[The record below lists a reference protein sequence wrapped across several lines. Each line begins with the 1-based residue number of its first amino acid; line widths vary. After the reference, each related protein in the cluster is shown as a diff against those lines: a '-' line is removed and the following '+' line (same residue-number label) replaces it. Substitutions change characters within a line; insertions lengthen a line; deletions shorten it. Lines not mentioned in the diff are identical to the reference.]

1 MSHSSGEFENSKL
14 VVNSSDRAAV
24 DRLLTSY
31 RPRLR
36 QLVAARLDPRLSARV
51 DPSDVVQD
59 TLMEAA
65 EQLPQYLQ
73 GNPLPFFPWLRQL
86 AIHRLTEL
94 AQQHIGAQRRS
105 VTGEQS
111 WARFGLSE
119 ESVGRLAARAC
130 CAGSQ
135 SQPPTACR
143 RVAGTGAASLGSP
156 ARRRS

>member
-1 MSHSSGEFENSKL
+1 MSHSSGEFEDLKL

-105 VTGEQS
+105 VTREQS
-111 WARFGLSE
+111 WALGLSE
-119 ESVGRLAARAC
+119 ESVGRLAAQLVAPDLTPRREDRGGRIVSTRWRA
-130 CAGSQ
+130 
-135 SQPPTACR
+135 
-143 RVAGTGAASLGSP
+143 
-156 ARRRS
+156 